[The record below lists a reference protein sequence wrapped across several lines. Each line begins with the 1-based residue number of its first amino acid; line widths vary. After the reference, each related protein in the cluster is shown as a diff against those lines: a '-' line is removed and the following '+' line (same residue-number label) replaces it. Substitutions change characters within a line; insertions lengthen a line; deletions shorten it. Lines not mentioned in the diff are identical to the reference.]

1 MLSEMSNDLK
11 KVILAGIGAVAT
23 TVEKSEDM
31 VKDLVNKGE
40 LTIEQGKA
48 LNKELK
54 HKFKESRQ
62 QAEDNKEAEETI
74 MKVDQLSQEE
84 RAALKRRLEELEANE
99 KQNG

>member
-11 KVILAGIGAVAT
+11 KVILAGIGAVAA

-48 LNKELK
+48 LNQELK

-62 QAEDNKEAEETI
+62 QTADKKEAEETI
-74 MKVDQLSQEE
+74 MNVDQLSPEE

>member
-11 KVILAGIGAVAT
+11 KVILAGIGAVAA
-23 TVEKSEDM
+23 TVEKSEDI

-48 LNKELK
+48 LNQELK

-62 QAEDNKEAEETI
+62 QTADNSNCCCRCCCCCRWDLTAVAKC
-74 MKVDQLSQEE
+74 SQP
-84 RAALKRRLEELEANE
+84 
-99 KQNG
+99 